1 MEATKLFIA
10 AALVSMV
17 GLGACANL
25 PSVNNPPIVSPFQ
38 SERIKVTSMG
48 QGDDIV
54 LIPGLGSGTAVWDTV
69 KDELAKT
76 HRVHIVHVAG
86 FAGLELKSEDEIFNN
101 TEKAISDY
109 VKTNNLK
116 NVTIIGHSM
125 GGELAMAINARN
137 EGMVKMVLV
146 VDAFTF
152 YSLLYNPMATPEN
165 TAPQAAGLR
174 AMFKVMPEDKYKEQQ
189 TGTIAKLVKAQD
201 KRDLVLDWS
210 MKSNRH
216 AIAQGLYD
224 LMTIDLRPEL
234 KNNKAKIHL
243 LYAYDPAM
251 GLPQAVVDGLY
262 QNAYKDV
269 PNATNERIDNS
280 FHFIMYDQPEVFK
293 AKVLEFVK
301 AK

>member
-1 MEATKLFIA
+1 MNKNIVLKLVCA
-10 AALVSMV
+10 LGLLPLVS
-17 GLGACANL
+17 CANA
-25 PSVNNPPIVSPFQ
+25 PIGPNPPIVSPMQ
-38 SERIKVTSMG
+38 SERIKVTTIG

-54 LIPGLGSGTAVWDTV
+54 LIPGLGSGTAVWDGV

-86 FAGLELKSEDEIFNN
+86 FAGLELKAEDEIFNN
-101 TEKAISDY
+101 VEKAISDY
-109 VKTNNLK
+109 IKTNKLK
-116 NVTIIGHSM
+116 NVTLIGHSM
-125 GGELAMAINARN
+125 GGELSMAINARN
-137 EGMVKMVLV
+137 EGLIKKVLV

-174 AMFKVMPEDKYKEQQ
+174 AMFKVMPDDKYKEQQ
-189 TGTIAKLVKAQD
+189 AATIAKLVKAQD
-201 KRDLVLDWS
+201 KRDLVIDWS

-216 AIAQGLYD
+216 AISQGLYD

-243 LYAYDPAM
+243 IYAYDPAM
-251 GLPQAVVDGLY
+251 GLSQAIVDGLY
-262 QNAYKDV
+262 ANAYKDV
-269 PNATNERIDNS
+269 PNATIERIENS
-280 FHFIMYDQPEVFK
+280 FHFIMWDQPEAFK

-301 AK
+301 AN

>member
-1 MEATKLFIA
+1 MNKNIVLKLVCA
-10 AALVSMV
+10 LGLLPLVS
-17 GLGACANL
+17 C
-25 PSVNNPPIVSPFQ
+25 VNAPFGPNPPIVSPMQ
-38 SERIKVTSMG
+38 SERIRVTTIG

-54 LIPGLGSGTAVWDTV
+54 LIPGLGSGTAVWDGV

-86 FAGLELKSEDEIFNN
+86 FAGLELKAEDEIFNN
-101 TEKAISDY
+101 VEKAISDY
-109 VKTNNLK
+109 IKTNKLK
-116 NVTIIGHSM
+116 NVTLIGHSM
-125 GGELAMAINARN
+125 GGELSMAINARN
-137 EGMVKMVLV
+137 EGLIKKVLV

-174 AMFKVMPEDKYKEQQ
+174 AMFKVMPDDKYKEQQ
-189 TGTIAKLVKAQD
+189 AATIAKLVKAQD

-216 AIAQGLYD
+216 AISQGLYD

-243 LYAYDPAM
+243 IYAYDPAM
-251 GLPQAVVDGLY
+251 GLSQAIVDGLY
-262 QNAYKDV
+262 ANAYKDV
-269 PNATNERIDNS
+269 PNATIERIENS
-280 FHFIMYDQPEVFK
+280 FHFIMWDQPEVFN

-301 AK
+301 AN